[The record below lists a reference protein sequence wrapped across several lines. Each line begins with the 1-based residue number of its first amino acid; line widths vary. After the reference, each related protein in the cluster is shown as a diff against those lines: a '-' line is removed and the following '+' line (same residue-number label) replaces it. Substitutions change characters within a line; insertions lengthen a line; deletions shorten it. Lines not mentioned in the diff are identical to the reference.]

1 MACCPGVR
9 SKELDVTRCGVL
21 IGSAMGGMHSFAG
34 AVEALETSGHRKMN
48 PFCIPFAITNMG
60 GALAAMD
67 LGFMVRVCARALQ
80 HAHSHPHSQSYCAEA
95 LSRSRH
101 AHCRAPT
108 TASRPRARP
117 VTSAYRTLRTTS
129 ARAMRT

>member
-1 MACCPGVR
+1 M
-9 SKELDVTRCGVL
+9 TRCGVV

-67 LGFMVRVCARALQ
+67 LGFMVRHV
-80 HAHSHPHSQSYCAEA
+80 AEVA
-95 LSRSRH
+95 
-101 AHCRAPT
+101 AAQQQVANCC
-108 TASRPRARP
+108 
-117 VTSAYRTLRTTS
+117 
-129 ARAMRT
+129 